1 MHSVNIQKRQ
11 KRLEKCMKD
20 RRKIEK
26 TNRKIPPKARSCV
39 QGEDSPR
46 FAKVQR
52 CVLPLSLSL
61 CLFVCLL
68 LQGKRN
74 SHPFRVF
81 LLLLLMLFSGLRF
94 FSLCFVLFIS
104 FVNCLDKFQAKYASA
119 SASASVQGQVSMH
132 IDHGA

>member
-1 MHSVNIQKRQ
+1 MHSVNTQKTQ

-61 CLFVCLL
+61 CLSAASKKTNFASFSSISSSAVHAVLWP
-68 LQGKRN
+68 
-74 SHPFRVF
+74 S
-81 LLLLLMLFSGLRF
+81 LLLLCS
-94 FSLCFVLFIS
+94 VLFLS

-119 SASASVQGQVSMH
+119 AASASVQGQVSMH
-132 IDHGA
+132 IDREA